1 MTQTSP
7 AIRPDRFKPGARIG
21 DYIVEREVGS
31 EATGV
36 IYLATHAMLP
46 RRANVKVMHAGSS
59 WLRSIAVQ
67 MLREACLLEALSHPA
82 IPKVFECGVL
92 PDRRPWTAFER
103 IDGVTLAALLSRGQL
118 TIADVVVVLRDVA
131 DLLAHVHARGVV
143 HRRLTA
149 NAIAR
154 TPDRGFSVCVR
165 HWDDALTFDT
175 ASCVTVNARNDV
187 HALGVVAFRALTGSV
202 SERAASAA
210 ERCPGAP
217 SELTELIDDMLS
229 SDPDARPSAAEVRDR
244 VRWLADSFHVP
255 MIGHVRW
262 TPPHGLDTEA
272 IPKTTA
278 SESIPARTDLADTK
292 RTGSA

>member
-1 MTQTSP
+1 MTQSLP

-21 DYIVEREVGS
+21 DYVVEREVGS

-67 MLREACLLEALSHPA
+67 MLREACLLEALSHPG
-82 IPKVFECGVL
+82 IPKIFECGVL

-103 IDGVTLAALLSRGQL
+103 IDGITLAALLARGQL
-118 TIADVVVVLRDVA
+118 TIADVVTVLRDVA

-175 ASCVTVNARNDV
+175 ASCVTVNASNDI

-202 SERAASAA
+202 SERAESAT

-217 SELTELIDDMLS
+217 AELTELIDEMLA
-229 SDPDARPSAAEVRDR
+229 SDPDARPTAVEVRDR

-262 TPPHGLDTEA
+262 TPPHGLDTDA
-272 IPKTTA
+272 LPPPAATA
-278 SESIPARTDLADTK
+278 AATSPEPEIDRNRES
-292 RTGSA
+292 